1 MRLVDAVA
9 PQKSD
14 FARFKERL
22 LGRTGEIPMN
32 QVNAIVPERMQLRVG
47 IPHRGGKLAAH
58 AFERGYPVMVSANAF
73 FDPRSET
80 FKVPQYSPLQDM
92 DVALDSAG
100 FVALMNFVAKGPQK
114 GAAGI
119 YPLRISFQGFSLPGK
134 FLKNGHSCG
143 LIGQHGCLDSIFISS
158 LGKPAKRARQCRM
171 WGTSEPAVGRLYTGS
186 SCVRRSCPYGDR
198 RGQFWTTALPILT

>member
-1 MRLVDAVA
+1 MDFLV
-9 PQKSD
+9 SD
-14 FARFKERL
+14 RQSPGMPNLQTNANL
-22 LGRTGEIPMN
+22 SGEFIM
-32 QVNAIVPERMQLRVG
+32 RVG
-47 IPHRGGKLAAH
+47 IPHTSGKLAFH
-58 AFERGYPVMVSANAF
+58 AFTQGYAAMVSAGAF
-73 FDPRSET
+73 WDLKKSKFRIPDAT
-80 FKVPQYSPLQDM
+80 DLTQLDF
-92 DVALDSAG
+92 ALDSAG
-100 FVALMNFVAKGPQK
+100 FTAMMLWKAKGQQ
-114 GAAGI
+114 AGMAGV